1 MSDIACIYN
10 MNMVEENE
18 QLKKVVEML
27 QSEFK
32 PGKKNIPEPARVE
45 AVCKKI
51 LKKYHSSFDAET
63 FGIT

>member
-1 MSDIACIYN
+1 MTTEESL
-10 MNMVEENE
+10 VEENE

-32 PGKKNIPEPARVE
+32 PGKKTIPEPARVE

-51 LKKYHSSFDAET
+51 LKNIIRPLIQKH